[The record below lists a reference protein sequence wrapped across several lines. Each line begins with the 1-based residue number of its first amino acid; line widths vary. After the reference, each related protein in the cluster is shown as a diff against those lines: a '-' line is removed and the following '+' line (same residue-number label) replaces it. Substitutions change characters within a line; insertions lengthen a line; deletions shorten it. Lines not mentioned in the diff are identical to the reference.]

1 MLKNVS
7 LLALGFNSEDIL
19 LINNILDNEGYQTS
33 INNTLLAEATES
45 EKQDNLYQV
54 ALVKLSNSM
63 KNNQDTLS
71 GLKSAFPLLP
81 IILITDQKIEKSE
94 PLFIDKHVLDI
105 RSFKPAVLTAR
116 SIIRE
121 LDFQHHRTLFQQSS
135 EQIKSEK
142 SRLESLIQN
151 SEDGFALI
159 YDGNYISINN
169 AYKRIFHIPDKEDL
183 AGMPVTEFTMT
194 EVNHLN
200 GTAQKSLN
208 ISLDALPNNETTT
221 VNIQTRDHNSF
232 VTTLYK
238 SQCKVK
244 GQNCIQ
250 LLIHNPDPKAS
261 FDQEF
266 TDLRSHDVET
276 GIFNKSFIIEYV
288 TKELNTEQPEGGFA
302 FILLDDFR
310 SICEE
315 NSIDYTDNV
324 LKSVA
329 ADIASI
335 LDDTDVFARF
345 GDHVF
350 TLFSPKSERTE
361 FLLICENVLAN
372 INNMLFGEDERY
384 TKLSLSIGI
393 SFITESISTAQQLIA
408 QADKACDTANLQ
420 GGNQIHVY
428 DSIATPL
435 KVLED
440 EAKSVQLIQT
450 ALEQDRLQ
458 TMYQPIV
465 DLASE
470 TTENYA
476 VLLRILSFENKHIP
490 PDHFLHA
497 AQQSGLIRE
506 LDKWVLTNII
516 QQIRQAERQGINR
529 RFFLNLSQAAYM
541 DDSFIRTLITNT
553 KFYDID
559 TSMIVFQVN
568 LSETLTNSA
577 ALKKFISLI
586 KLETN
591 CLIALDQVGFSEI
604 TDEVL
609 QAYSVDFIK
618 IDGSFTQQIINDQ
631 ESQELF
637 KEILEVTHRN
647 NTRTIAKSVEDANTM
662 ALLWNLGIDAVQGY
676 FLQKPSDQMSFDFE
690 LK

>member
-19 LINNILDNEGYQTS
+19 LINNILDNEGYQTN

-45 EKQDNLYQV
+45 EEQDNLYQV

-63 KNNQDTLS
+63 QNNQNRLS
-71 GLKSAFPLLP
+71 ELKSAFPLLP

-105 RSFKPAVLTAR
+105 RSFKPAVLTVR

-135 EQIKSEK
+135 EQIKNEK

-169 AYKRIFHIPDKEDL
+169 AYKRIFRIPDKENL
-183 AGMPVTEFTMT
+183 AGKPVTEFTMT
-194 EVNHLN
+194 EVNHIN

-238 SQCKVK
+238 SQCKIK
-244 GQNCIQ
+244 GQTCIQ

-288 TKELNTEQPEGGFA
+288 TKELNTEQPEGSFA

-329 ADIASI
+329 TDISSM
-335 LDDTDVFARF
+335 LDDSDVFARF

-350 TLFSPKSERTE
+350 TLFSPKAERTE
-361 FLLICENVLAN
+361 FLLICEKILAN
-372 INNMLFGEDERY
+372 INNMLFGENECY

-393 SFITESISTAQQLIA
+393 GFITESTSTAQQLIA

-435 KVLED
+435 KVLAD
-440 EAKSVQLIQT
+440 EAKSVQLIQA
-450 ALEQDRLQ
+450 ALEQDRLH

-529 RFFLNLSQAAYM
+529 RFFLSLSQATYM

-553 KFYDID
+553 KFYNID

-568 LSETLTNSA
+568 LSEIFTNA
-577 ALKKFISLI
+577 TALKKFISLV

-618 IDGSFTQQIINDQ
+618 IDGSFTQQIINNK

-637 KEILEVTHRN
+637 KEILEVTRRN